1 MRKRKVLKSIL
12 HCICKIFI
20 SPGNGS
26 AISNVRFRALK
37 CSGSDCPVTDL
48 SSLLGENWTGFN
60 SACYK
65 KGNEEKEHC
74 FTTEGIY
81 DKDVVRSA
89 KLVQAKSGENSAE
102 GFTFTKTSGI
112 GRTGG

>member
-1 MRKRKVLKSIL
+1 MARMFSTVFLFFFSIFNTDAFNL
-12 HCICKIFI
+12 
-20 SPGNGS
+20 S
-26 AISNVRFRALK
+26 ISNVRFRALK